1 MMRGCVKGRRHAI
14 PAKRAREDCDRDAGE
29 LKKIM
34 KILKTNS
41 WVVLCAVA
49 LLLAGQAA
57 WAQQVAVPAR
67 VVEAVD
73 DARTVTL
80 QGNVHPLARAEYDQG
95 PVSDAQPATRML
107 LLLQRNP
114 DQEASLRQLLDQQQD
129 KTSSNYHAWLTPA
142 QFGTQF
148 GPADADIQAV
158 TGWLQSHGF
167 QNVKV
172 GAGRTTIEF
181 SGNVGQV
188 RNAFH
193 TDIHSFLVHGEQH
206 VANVSDPQIPA
217 ALAPVLAGVMG
228 LHNFRPKSQM
238 HRMKNLLSAN
248 VTGTGPKPAVTF
260 SCGNGPCYGVAPA
273 DFATIYNTTPLLTG
287 SPKIDGT
294 GVPIA
299 IVQDSNINVTDIQ
312 QFRTLF
318 GLSSNFGNSNVILN
332 GPDPGVQGPDS
343 VSGDEGEA
351 DLDVEWAG
359 AVAPG
364 ATIDLVV
371 SQDSATT
378 GAAGVDL
385 SAIYI
390 IDNNIAPILSESFGA
405 CEAYLTTAGNQ
416 FYYYLWEQAAAQGI
430 TVLIA
435 AGDTGSD
442 SCDAGSGYDFGT
454 DQYGFN
460 VTLGVSGL
468 ASTPFNVALGGTDF
482 QNGTLPSKY
491 WNTTN
496 GTPPESAISYIP
508 ESTWNSGCAAT
519 ATTGSLAT
527 CAAINPST
535 DNGIDLEGGGGGQSN
550 CATQNSAGT
559 ACTAGNAKPSWQ
571 NVISSDTYRDIPD
584 VSLYAAVNTPSN
596 TFYLMCEQDS
606 PSQNG
611 SACSLTAAA
620 GQPIPI
626 NTVGGTSAAAPA
638 FAGIMALMIQ
648 QQSGVRQGNA
658 NYVLYQLYK
667 KSTVGTT
674 ICTSNAASVSATGC
688 IFYDTV
694 TGNNSVACA
703 SGVPNCSNTSTSA
716 NQYGVLV
723 DPGNTNNPAF
733 LTTTGY
739 DKATGLGSVNVA
751 NLAKGWGTVSF
762 DTTTTTISA
771 PSPSTITHGSTVSFT
786 VNVTSPSGTPTGN
799 VSLIATPSAGSP
811 VAIGAFSDSNVVPPS
826 PTFVLSGGTATITTN
841 MLPGGTDS
849 VVAQYAGDGTF
860 APGTSTPPVNVTVSP
875 ETSKTTI
882 SMLTY
887 DTSDGLYDVA
897 APSSVVY
904 GTTPYIM
911 RVDVTNAA
919 NQPCSTSTST
929 LAIPCPTGT
938 ITETYDGGKPLND
951 FPNTQTGA
959 TSNTASLLN
968 SFGFLED
975 LPIDLPG
982 GSHTIVAAYSGDN
995 SYNASTSSAF
1005 SLSVSAA
1012 TPAATIVSANTLT
1025 PTTTT
1030 NVTLTATIYTSSSGL
1045 GPTGSVTFTA
1055 SGPGGTTTLGTISG
1069 SNLISTAASGL
1080 NTNAPIPA
1088 YATANLKYTFATA
1101 GTYTI
1106 SATYS
1111 GDVNY
1116 TTSSSASTGGNLSL
1130 PVTQSTGPGSFTLA
1144 GGPATVTAGSSGN
1157 STITLTPTGG
1167 FTSSGVAI
1175 TCGTALPGV
1184 TCGALNITVPSGGGN
1199 GTGTLIVNVAAN
1211 SSTMTAMNLPETQKL
1226 RAAIFPAAPS
1236 LRGGWWT
1243 LSGGTGLAAILLLLV
1258 PGRKRY
1264 SAVLGLALLCVLSFT
1279 LGCGGGSSGGGGGGG
1294 TTPTVTHLTVS
1305 STKLVAAA
1313 TTSITVSATVTGGTP
1328 TGTVDFLVDGAILGT
1343 ATVANGT
1350 TGPITVTG
1358 AQAPPF
1364 LELVGTHTVSASYLG
1379 DSTTAPSA
1387 SGTLY
1392 VTLTGTA
1399 QLPIAANPAAS
1410 NPNQTINLT
1419 VN

>member
-1 MMRGCVKGRRHAI
+1 MMRGYVKGRRHAI
-14 PAKRAREDCDRDAGE
+14 PAKKAREDCDKDAGE

-80 QGNVHPLARAEYDQG
+80 QGNVHPLARSEFDQG
-95 PVSDAQPATRML
+95 AVSDAQPATRML
-107 LLLQRNP
+107 LLLKRSP

-206 VANVSDPQIPA
+206 VANVSNPQIPE
-217 ALAPVLAGVMG
+217 ALAPVVAGVRG

-238 HRMKNLLSAN
+238 HRMKNLLAGK
-248 VTGTGPKPAVTF
+248 VTGSGPKPGVTF
-260 SCGNGPCYGVAPA
+260 SCTTGPCYGVAPA
-273 DFATIYNTTPLLTG
+273 DFAKIYNIPSNLN
-287 SPKIDGT
+287 GT
-294 GVPIA
+294 GATIA
-299 IVQDSNINVTDIQ
+299 IVQDSNVYLTDIQ
-312 QFRTLF
+312 AFRNIF
-318 GLSSNFGNSNVILN
+318 GLSPNFTASNIILN
-332 GPDPGVQGPDS
+332 GPDPGVLGPDS
-343 VSGDEGEA
+343 AIAYDEGEA

-359 AVAPG
+359 AVAPA

-378 GAAGVDL
+378 GAFGIDL
-385 SAIYI
+385 SSIYI
-390 IDNNIAPILSESFGA
+390 IDNNLAPIMSESFGD
-405 CEAYLTTAGNQ
+405 CEADLGTAGNQ

-435 AGDTGSD
+435 TGDSGSD
-442 SCDAGSGYDFGT
+442 TCDAGDGNDYATSGLSV
-454 DQYGFN
+454 N
-460 VTLGVSGL
+460 GL

-482 QNGTLPSKY
+482 QNFPNGVTSSPY
-491 WNTTN
+491 WSTAA
-496 GTPPESAISYIP
+496 PPAESAISYIP

-535 DNGIDLEGGGGGQSN
+535 ANGIDLEGGGGGESN
-550 CATQNSAGT
+550 CATLNTTGT
-559 ACTAGNAKPSWQ
+559 ACTAGNPKPSWQ
-571 NVISSDTYRDIPD
+571 TNVTPAADTYRDIPD
-584 VSLYAAVNTPSN
+584 VSLFAAVNTSN
-596 TFYLMCEQDS
+596 NSFYIMCEQDS
-606 PSQNG
+606 PLPGGQNG
-611 SACSLTAAA
+611 NACALTSSSAEIT
-620 GQPIPI
+620 G
-626 NTVGGTSAAAPA
+626 VGGTSAAAPA

-648 QQSGVRQGNA
+648 QQTSAQNPSPRLGNA
-658 NYVLYQLYK
+658 NYVLYQLFK
-667 KSTVGTT
+667 KDVGTASLVCPSNT
-674 ICTSNAASVSATGC
+674 ANVTTTSC
-688 IFYDTV
+688 IFYDV
-694 TGNNSVACA
+694 ITGNNSVACA
-703 SGVPNCSNTSTSA
+703 GSSPNCSNTSKSA

-723 DPGNTNNPAF
+723 DSSNSPAY
-733 LTTTGY
+733 LTTAGY

-751 NLAKGWGTVSF
+751 NLASAWHTANF
-762 DTTTTTISA
+762 DATTTTISA
-771 PSPSTITHGSTVSFT
+771 PSPSTITHGATVSFT

-799 VSLIATPSAGSP
+799 VSLIATPSGGSP
-811 VAIGAFSDSNVVPPS
+811 VAIGVFDNTSTS
-826 PTFVLSGGTATITTN
+826 TFQLSGGSAAITTN
-841 MLPGGTDS
+841 LLPGYTVNGVATPYP

-860 APGTSTPPVNVTVSP
+860 APGTSAPVNVTVGQ
-875 ETSKTTI
+875 EGSKTVV
-882 SMLTY
+882 SMWTF
-887 DTSDGLYDVA
+887 DPNTGAVINSNA
-897 APSSVVY
+897 SSAVY
-904 GTTPYIM
+904 GSPYIL
-911 RVDVTNAA
+911 RVDVTNSLA
-919 NQPCSTSTST
+919 QECSQVEV
-929 LAIPCPTGT
+929 PCPTGQVSVT
-938 ITETYDGGKPLND
+938 DNGSALND
-951 FPNTQTGA
+951 FSSPNSTLPAGT
-959 TSNTASLLN
+959 TTLLN
-968 SFGFLED
+968 NTGYTSGFFED
-975 LPIDLPG
+975 QPVQLPG
-982 GSHTIVAAYSGDN
+982 GTNSLIAVYKGDT
-995 SYNASTSSAF
+995 SYTGSTSATNT
-1005 SLSVSAA
+1005 LTISAA
-1012 TPAATIVSANTLT
+1012 QTATYVSANTAT

-1030 NVTLTATIYTSSSGL
+1030 NVTLTATIATASSGV
-1045 GPTGSVTFTA
+1045 GPTGTATFTA
-1055 SGPGGTTTLGTISG
+1055 NGTTLGTAPVTG
-1069 SNLISTAASGL
+1069 TAATGL
-1080 NTNAPIPA
+1080 NTTTPVAA
-1088 YATANLKYTFATA
+1088 YGTATLNHTFTTA
-1101 GTYTI
+1101 ATYTI
-1106 SATYS
+1106 SATYTPALTET
-1111 GDVNY
+1111 NY
-1116 TTSSSASTGGNLSL
+1116 STSNSASNSGNLSL
-1130 PVTQSTGPGSFTLA
+1130 TVTQSTQTGSFTLA
-1144 GGPATVTAGSSGN
+1144 GTAATATAGSSGN

-1167 FTSSGVAI
+1167 FTGSVAI
-1175 TCGTALPGV
+1175 TCGTTLPGV

-1199 GTGTLIVNVAAN
+1199 GTGTLTVNVAAN
-1211 SSTMTAMNLPETQKL
+1211 SSTMTAMNFPETQTY
-1226 RAAIFPAAPS
+1226 RAAIFPTAPS
-1236 LRGGWWT
+1236 GRGGWWT
-1243 LSGGTGLAAILLLLV
+1243 LSGLTGLAAILLLLV

-1264 SAVLGLALLCVLSFT
+1264 SAALGLALLCVLSFT
-1279 LGCGGGSSGGGGGGG
+1279 LGCGGGSSGGGGGGGG

-1379 DSTTAPSA
+1379 DVTTGASS

-1399 QLPIAANPAAS
+1399 PLPIAANPAAS
-1410 NPNQTINLT
+1410 NPSQTINLT
-1419 VN
+1419 IN